1 MSTPTIAMRASAT
14 ALVLATIA
22 AAPAIAQPQDVI
34 GGIPVIDKLDVNR
47 LPRGQLTRYWFKGSE
62 TNTGQGLYIPV
73 IVARGAE
80 DGPRLLL
87 NSGIHGDELNGIRVV
102 QTVMA
107 ELDLATLKGTIIGI
121 PGLNR
126 SGILNGNRRMYLS
139 AGGGSNDDLNRIM
152 PGTEDKGD
160 AGARYNGRIWN
171 RLWAG
176 NVDMMIDLHTQGTG
190 MEYPLF
196 VYADVRLD
204 KVRALA
210 EAIAPDIIKYDPG
223 EPGSV
228 ETEFDKVKIPAI
240 TFEIGRAKTWQQDK
254 IIRAIA
260 GVRRVLVTFN
270 MTPPPATPGPAA
282 TTPIVTNEL
291 VTIKATVGGFVEP
304 QVALLA
310 KVTKDQLLATQRNN
324 FGDIVAEYKAPY
336 DAYVLSIS
344 SEPTKEPGAELIEL
358 LRWNPSDACKLGC

>member
-270 MTPPPATPGPAA
+270 MTPPPATPGSAS
-282 TTPIVTNEL
+282 NHRR
-291 VTIKATVGGFVEP
+291 TV
-304 QVALLA
+304 
-310 KVTKDQLLATQRNN
+310 RM
-324 FGDIVAEYKAPY
+324 
-336 DAYVLSIS
+336 
-344 SEPTKEPGAELIEL
+344 KEPLTTSAESSALAAAGA
-358 LRWNPSDACKLGC
+358 PACAGGSQRCSGNSAVLAARPAVISASATNTTGSGCATRDSRTMSSVP